1 MSGWDRIQ
9 RLESDLAQ
17 LHARILRMDNLN
29 LVLLDENRALEQSRD
44 LARRV
49 AMRLEQENAAL
60 GGSVCAVCA
69 GVIVPVPVWGDAT

>member
-1 MSGWDRIQ
+1 MTWDRTN

-17 LHARILRMDNLN
+17 LRARLLRADNLN
-29 LVLLDENRALEQSRD
+29 LLLMDENRALEQSRD

-60 GGSVCAVCA
+60 GGGVCAVCA
-69 GVIVPVPVWGDAT
+69 GVIVPVPVWGEST